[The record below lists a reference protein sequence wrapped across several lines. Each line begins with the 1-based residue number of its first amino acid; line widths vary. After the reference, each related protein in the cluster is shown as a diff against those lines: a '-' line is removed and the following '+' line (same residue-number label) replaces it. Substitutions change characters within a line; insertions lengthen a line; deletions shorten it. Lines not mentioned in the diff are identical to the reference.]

1 MKSEI
6 KFGASGNP
14 LNFFKSPLGKDKL
27 GVVEWSHNLGLNA
40 QERQMTYG
48 ARMHEEDAIEFG
60 KRGKKFDVFLSVHA
74 AYYIVLTSDKEKVV
88 KNSINEMLKTLHLA
102 SLMDAKRVVFHPG
115 FGNNTRVVIKHLKTI
130 EKDKPKGITIHP
142 ETMGKLCQLGSLN
155 DILTICENTESLPC
169 IDFGHLYARSL
180 GRLRTKED
188 FRKVLIEI
196 ENRLGR
202 KVLKSLHCHFYPVDF
217 TEKGEKKHRAVTEKN
232 VYPVFSPLGELIKEF
247 NMFPV
252 LISESRDSQD
262 IGALQMKS
270 FMEKTRVK

>member
-1 MKSEI
+1 M

-14 LNFFKSPLGKDKL
+14 LNFFKSSMGKDKL

-88 KNSINEMLKTLHLA
+88 KNSISEMLKTLHLA
-102 SLMDAKRVVFHPG
+102 SLMDAKRIIFHPG
-115 FGNNTRVVIKHLKTI
+115 FGTNTGVVIKHLKTV

-155 DILTICENTESLPC
+155 DIITICENTESLPC

-180 GRLRTKED
+180 GTIKTKED
-188 FRKVLIEI
+188 YRKVLMEI
-196 ENRLGR
+196 EKRLGK
-202 KVLKSLHCHFYPVDF
+202 KVLNGLHCHFYPVDF
-217 TEKGEKKHRAVTEKN
+217 TDKGEKKHRAVTEKK
-232 VYPVFSPLGELIKEF
+232 VLPVFSPLGELIKEF
-247 NMFPV
+247 NMSPV

-262 IGALQMKS
+262 IGALQMKE
-270 FMEKTRVK
+270 FMNKLGVR